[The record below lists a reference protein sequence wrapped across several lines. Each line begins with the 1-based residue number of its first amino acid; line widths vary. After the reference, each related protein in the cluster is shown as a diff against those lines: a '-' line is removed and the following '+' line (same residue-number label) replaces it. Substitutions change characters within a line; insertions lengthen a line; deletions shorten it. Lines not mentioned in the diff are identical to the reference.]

1 MDKKSFL
8 EQAKAAADK
17 AKKLTSEVV
26 ELSTKKAEE
35 LGLDAEKVE
44 SLKTE
49 ARSKLSDAGR
59 IGKEAAK
66 VVKEKAVRLKE
77 EAPEK
82 EVVQEKLSALAAK
95 ANVMGR
101 EAVTFAKGK
110 YDEFSDNRKEK
121 VDKGD
126 DESSKDDKTK

>member
-17 AKKLTSEVV
+17 AKKLTSDVV

-66 VVKEKAVRLKE
+66 VVKEKAVQL
-77 EAPEK
+77 
-82 EVVQEKLSALAAK
+82 
-95 ANVMGR
+95 
-101 EAVTFAKGK
+101 
-110 YDEFSDNRKEK
+110 RKK
-121 VDKGD
+121 RQRK
-126 DESSKDDKTK
+126 K